1 MCHNGA
7 CFLGWWSTLKSL
19 REQLIVYILIP
30 VAVLTGVLIWMT
42 YISVESLL
50 ERRLE
55 KEIELVARSLRMP
68 VEGALRD
75 GNPEQL
81 RDALGAV
88 SEIGRVYGAAVY
100 DAGGRRIA
108 VAGDAKPGP
117 DQQVQAAELV
127 AVGEELGQYEE
138 FAGEA
143 VYSYFVPLS
152 VSLGRIDA
160 LLQVVREESD
170 IQARLDRTRW
180 LGVVAM
186 LGGLGLILAVLLFG
200 HQVALMRPV
209 RLLLKDMRRVE
220 QGDRGWRARI
230 RSPRE
235 LAQLAGGL
243 NHMLDA
249 LDRAEAEVEQR
260 RDAEV
265 RLNERI
271 RQQQGQAALG
281 RFSAGV
287 AHELG
292 APLTV
297 IQTDA
302 RRLEQS
308 VDDAEGR
315 RRLRRIGEQLER
327 TRQLVEQLMSLVRE
341 QPGKF
346 DNFDLAGVVQQ
357 AVQGARPEA
366 ESRDIMLEYDAP
378 GQVEIPGLAVRI
390 EHAVLNLVRNA
401 LQAAEAR
408 VRVRVALDD
417 DRNARVTVEDDGPGL
432 APDRREPAFEPFSS
446 DRRSGQGAGL
456 GLTIVRTVA
465 EIHGGEVRV
474 DPSRELGGCRFEMVL
489 PAREVS

>member
-1 MCHNGA
+1 MAHVSRDKSDMN
-7 CFLGWWSTLKSL
+7 SL
-19 REQLIVYILIP
+19 RKQLIAYVLLPVGALVALIF
-30 VAVLTGVLIWMT
+30 WMT
-42 YISVESLL
+42 FVSVESLL
-50 ERRLE
+50 ENRLE

-68 VEGALRD
+68 VEGALRE

-108 VAGDAKPGP
+108 VAGDARPGP
-117 DQQVQAAELV
+117 EEQIQAAELV
-127 AVGEELGQYEE
+127 AVGEELGQYED
-138 FAGEA
+138 FGGEA

-152 VSLGRIDA
+152 VSFGRIDA

-170 IQARLDRTRW
+170 IRQRLERTRW
-180 LGVVAM
+180 LGIVAM
-186 LGGLGLILAVLLFG
+186 LIGLGLILVVLLMA
-200 HQVALMRPV
+200 HQATLMRPI
-209 RLLLKDMRRVE
+209 RLLLDDMRRVE
-220 QGDRGWRARI
+220 QGDRNRRAQV

-249 LDRAEAEVEQR
+249 LDEAEAEVQQR

-271 RQQQGQAALG
+271 RQQESQAALG

-308 VDDAEGR
+308 VEDEEGR
-315 RRLRRIGEQLER
+315 RRLARIGEQLRR

-341 QPGKF
+341 QPGAF
-346 DNFDLAGVVQQ
+346 ETFDLAGVVER
-357 AVQGARPEA
+357 AIHGARPEA
-366 ESRDIMLEYDAP
+366 ESRGVELEYDAS
-378 GQVEIPGLAVRI
+378 GTVEISGLAVRV

-401 LQAAEAR
+401 LQSAEAR
-408 VRVRVALDD
+408 VSVRVTVEHDKAM
-417 DRNARVTVEDDGPGL
+417 VTVEDDGPGL
-432 APDRREPAFEPFSS
+432 DPEEREAAFEPFNS
-446 DRRSGQGAGL
+446 DRESGQGTGL
-456 GLTIVRTVA
+456 GLTIVRTVT
-465 EIHGGEVRV
+465 EIHGGEIHVAR
-474 DPSRELGGCRFEMVL
+474 SEALGGCRFEMIL
-489 PAREVS
+489 PAGEAA

>member
-1 MCHNGA
+1 M
-7 CFLGWWSTLKSL
+7 KSL
-19 REQLIVYILIP
+19 RKQLIAYVLLP
-30 VAVLTGVLIWMT
+30 VAALTAVLIWMT
-42 YISVESLL
+42 FVSVESLL
-50 ERRLE
+50 EGRLE
-55 KEIELVARSLRMP
+55 KEIELVARSLRVP
-68 VEGALRD
+68 VEGALRERD
-75 GNPEQL
+75 PQRL

-100 DAGGRRIA
+100 DGEGRRIA
-108 VAGDAKPGP
+108 VAGDARPGP
-117 DQQVQAAELV
+117 EEQVQAAELV
-127 AVGEELGQYEE
+127 ELGEELGQYEE
-138 FAGEA
+138 FAGQA

-170 IQARLDRTRW
+170 IRLRMDRMRW
-180 LGVVAM
+180 IGMVGM
-186 LGGLGLILAVLLFG
+186 LGGLGLILAVLLVG

-209 RLLLKDMRRVE
+209 RLLLEDMRRVE

-260 RDAEV
+260 RDAELK
-265 RLNERI
+265 LNERI
-271 RQQQGQAALG
+271 RQQESQAALG

-297 IQTDA
+297 IETDA
-302 RRLEQS
+302 RRLQQS
-308 VDDAEGR
+308 VEDDEGR
-315 RRLRRIGEQLER
+315 RRLKRIGEQLQR

-346 DNFDLAGVVQQ
+346 ENFDLAGVVQH
-357 AVQGARPEA
+357 AVQGAGPEA
-366 ESRDIMLEYDAP
+366 ESRNIELEYDAP
-378 GQVEIPGLAVRI
+378 DRVEIPGLAVRI

-401 LQAAEAR
+401 LQAASAR
-408 VRVRVALDD
+408 VRVRVAPDD
-417 DRNARVTVEDDGPGL
+417 DGRARVTVEDDGPGL
-432 APDRREPAFEPFSS
+432 ATDQREAAFEPFSS
-446 DRRSGQGAGL
+446 DRKSGKGTGL
-456 GLTIVRTVA
+456 GLTIVRTVT
-465 EIHGGEVRV
+465 EIHGGEIRV
-474 DPSRELGGCRFEMVL
+474 ERSEDLGGCLFEMVL
-489 PAREVS
+489 PARELA

>member
-1 MCHNGA
+1 MN
-7 CFLGWWSTLKSL
+7 SL
-19 REQLIVYILIP
+19 RKQLIVYILLP
-30 VAVLTGVLIWMT
+30 VAGLTGALVWTT
-42 YISVESLL
+42 YVSVESLL
-50 ERRLE
+50 EGRLE

-68 VEGALRD
+68 VEGALRES
-75 GNPEQL
+75 NPEQL

-108 VAGDAKPGP
+108 VAGDARPGP
-117 DQQVQAAELV
+117 EEQIQAAELV

-152 VSLGRIDA
+152 VSFGRIDA

-170 IQARLDRTRW
+170 IRQRLDRTRW
-180 LGVVAM
+180 LGVAAM
-186 LGGLGLILAVLLFG
+186 LGGLILILVVLLVG
-200 HQVALMRPV
+200 HQVTLMRPV
-209 RLLLKDMRRVE
+209 RLLLDDMRRVE
-220 QGDRGWRARI
+220 QGDRDRRAQV

-249 LDRAEAEVEQR
+249 RDRAEAEVEER
-260 RDAEV
+260 RAAES
-265 RLNERI
+265 RLNERV
-271 RQQQGQAALG
+271 RQQESQAALG

-297 IQTDA
+297 IQTDV

-308 VDDAEGR
+308 VSDHGDR
-315 RRLRRIGEQLER
+315 RRLERIGEQLRR

-341 QPGKF
+341 QPGTSE
-346 DNFDLAGVVQQ
+346 NLDLDDVVQR
-357 AVQGARPEA
+357 AIQGARPEA
-366 ESRDIMLEYDAP
+366 ESRSIALEYDSP
-378 GQVEIPGLAVRI
+378 GRVEIPGLAVRI

-401 LQAAEAR
+401 LQAAASR
-408 VRVRVALDD
+408 VVVRTVSHD
-417 DRNARVTVEDDGPGL
+417 DRAVVTVEDDGPGL
-432 APDRREPAFEPFSS
+432 ETDQRERAFEPFSS
-446 DRRSGQGAGL
+446 DRESGQGTGL

-465 EIHGGEVRV
+465 EIHGGEIRV
-474 DPSRELGGCRFEMVL
+474 GRSEGLGGCRFDMIL
-489 PAREVS
+489 PAGEGA

>member
-1 MCHNGA
+1 M
-7 CFLGWWSTLKSL
+7 KSL
-19 REQLIVYILIP
+19 RKQLIAYVLVP
-30 VAVLTGVLIWMT
+30 VAMLAALLIWMT
-42 YISVESLL
+42 FVSVESLL
-50 ERRLE
+50 EGRLE
-55 KEIELVARSLRMP
+55 KEIELVARSLRTP
-68 VEGALRD
+68 VEGALREGD
-75 GNPEQL
+75 PERL

-100 DAGGRRIA
+100 DGEGRRIA
-108 VAGDAKPGP
+108 VAGEAIPGP
-117 DQQVQAAELV
+117 AEQVQAAELV

-152 VSLGRIDA
+152 VSFGRIDA

-170 IQARLDRTRW
+170 IRLRMERTRW
-180 LGVVAM
+180 LGVAAM
-186 LGGLGLILAVLLFG
+186 LGGLGLILAVLLVG

-209 RLLLKDMRRVE
+209 RLLLDDMRRVE
-220 QGDRGWRARI
+220 QGDRAWRAQV
-230 RSPRE
+230 RSPLE

-249 LDRAEAEVEQR
+249 LDQAEAEVEQR
-260 RDAEV
+260 RTAELN
-265 RLNERI
+265 LNERI
-271 RQQQGQAALG
+271 RQQESQAALG

-308 VDDAEGR
+308 VDDEEGR
-315 RRLRRIGEQLER
+315 RRLKRIAEQLQR

-341 QPGKF
+341 QPGRFEK
-346 DNFDLAGVVQQ
+346 FDLAGAVDR

-366 ESRDIMLEYDAP
+366 ESRGIDLEYEQPHDAC
-378 GQVEIPGLAVRI
+378 EIPGLAVRI

-401 LQAAEAR
+401 LQAASSS
-408 VRVRVALDD
+408 VRVRVERRDGTAL
-417 DRNARVTVEDDGPGL
+417 VMVEDDGPGL
-432 APDRREPAFEPFSS
+432 DPERREAAFEPFSS
-446 DRRSGQGAGL
+446 NRKSGQGTGL
-456 GLTIVRTVA
+456 GLTIVRTVT
-465 EIHGGEVRV
+465 EIHGGEIRV
-474 DPSRELGGCRFEMVL
+474 ERSRALGGCRFEMIL
-489 PAREVS
+489 PATVIA

>member
-1 MCHNGA
+1 MD
-7 CFLGWWSTLKSL
+7 SL
-19 REQLIVYILIP
+19 RKQLIAYILLP

-42 YISVESLL
+42 YVSVESLL
-50 ERRLE
+50 EGRLE
-55 KEIELVARSLRMP
+55 KEIELVARTLRMP
-68 VEGALRD
+68 VEGALRE

-108 VAGDAKPGP
+108 VAGDATPGAEE
-117 DQQVQAAELV
+117 QIQAAELV

-138 FAGEA
+138 FGGEA

-152 VSLGRIDA
+152 VSFGRIDA

-170 IQARLDRTRW
+170 IRQRLDRTRW
-180 LGVVAM
+180 LGVLAM
-186 LGGLGLILAVLLFG
+186 VGGLVLILVVLLVG
-200 HQVALMRPV
+200 HQVTLMRPV
-209 RLLLKDMRRVE
+209 RLLLDDMRRVE
-220 QGDRGWRARI
+220 QGDRDRRAQVRA
-230 RSPRE
+230 PRE
-235 LAQLAGGL
+235 LAQLASGL

-260 RDAEV
+260 RDAEA

-271 RQQQGQAALG
+271 RQQESQAALG

-302 RRLEQS
+302 RRLEQA
-308 VDDAEGR
+308 VEDEQGR
-315 RRLRRIGEQLER
+315 RRLKRIGEQLQR

-341 QPGKF
+341 QPGAF
-346 DNFDLAGVVQQ
+346 ENFDLDGVVQR
-357 AVQGARPEA
+357 AIQGARPEA
-366 ESRDIMLEYDAP
+366 ESRGIALEYDSP

-390 EHAVLNLVRNA
+390 EHAVLNLIRNA
-401 LQAAEAR
+401 LQAADAR
-408 VRVRVALDD
+408 VHVRVALDD
-417 DRNARVTVEDDGPGL
+417 GKARVTVEDDGPGL
-432 APDRREPAFEPFSS
+432 EPDRREVAFEPFSS
-446 DRRSGQGAGL
+446 DRKSGQGTGL
-456 GLTIVRTVA
+456 GLTIVRTVT
-465 EIHGGEVRV
+465 EIHGGAIRV
-474 DPSRELGGCRFEMVL
+474 ERSEGLGGCRFEMIL
-489 PAREVS
+489 PAEEVA